1 MFRERGYSRF
11 VKRPRLQLSIV
22 LSIMIFSLVVA
33 YVSLKKQLRVD
44 IYSSSTK
51 NDTFRRYGLLSSTQ
65 ASTSTVS
72 ENCQPYNASDS
83 RSFSEREPP
92 QLNLP
97 RRISNLSRDNL
108 LQTLRSLRLVVVAC
122 AYNVEKEVA
131 KFRIHVEKI
140 VDLFDESSRILIFES
155 DSSDDSLATLRRW
168 SRAKIFTGHKLKP
181 TIPDRSER
189 IAYCRN
195 VLLDKAREFNPDY
208 LLTLD
213 LDMFAGGVATFLS
226 NFDYDMNDWSAMT
239 GNVQGSYYDIW
250 ALRTLSD
257 SNLNFDVWHRVWALI
272 RDPFKYCGQ
281 AVTDQVIG
289 IHQKPIPIDRDL
301 LEVRSAFSSAGLY
314 KMNSTNNCY
323 YSGAN
328 TTCEHVPFHLC
339 MREKNQAR
347 IFINPRFCINV
358 SEN

>member
-1 MFRERGYSRF
+1 
-11 VKRPRLQLSIV
+11 
-22 LSIMIFSLVVA
+22 MIISLVVA
-33 YVSLKKQLRVD
+33 YISVGKKIRVD
-44 IYSSSTK
+44 TYSSPTE
-51 NDTFRRYGLLSSTQ
+51 NDHFRRYGLLSSSQT
-65 ASTSTVS
+65 STSTVS
-72 ENCQPYNASDS
+72 GNCQPYNASDS
-83 RSFSEREPP
+83 RSFAEREPL

-97 RRISNLSRDNL
+97 RRISKLSRDNL

-131 KFRIHVEKI
+131 KFRIHVDKI

-155 DSSDDSLATLRRW
+155 DSSDDSLANLRRW
-168 SRAKIFTGHKLKP
+168 SRAEIFTGGNLKP

-195 VLLDKAREFNPDY
+195 VLLDKARAFNPDY

-213 LDMFAGGVATFLS
+213 VDMFAGGVATFLS
-226 NFDYDMNDWSAMT
+226 NFDYDMKDWSAMT
-239 GNVQGSYYDIW
+239 GNIRGSYYDIW

-272 RDPFKYCGQ
+272 RDPLKYCGQ
-281 AVTDQVIG
+281 TITDQIIG
-289 IHQKPIPIDRDL
+289 IHQKAIPIGRDL
-301 LEVRSAFSSAGLY
+301 LEVRSAFGAAALY
-314 KMNSTNNCY
+314 KKNSTNNCY

-358 SEN
+358 SEK